1 MSERPDFL
9 GNPNL
14 LELAAETL
22 DPPMWLAMAL
32 IRDTAANPPK
42 TQGEAIDR
50 IVALCKHAVAMACK
64 VPPEPLVWRV
74 VHIRSGKTV
83 AAFLHADVAKRW
95 MEDGHQCGGWYFNEL
110 RLEKGVK
117 E

>member
-14 LELAAETL
+14 IELAAETL

-32 IRDTAANPPK
+32 IKDTAANPPK

-50 IVALCKHAVAMACK
+50 IVALCKHAIAMATDLQAESQPATGGA
-64 VPPEPLVWRV
+64 VIHLADHDVIVRV
-74 VHIRSGKTV
+74 VPRQPEV
-83 AAFLHADVAKRW
+83 QA
-95 MEDGHQCGGWYFNEL
+95 
-110 RLEKGVK
+110 
-117 E
+117 